1 MGPVCIVTTVLMYHH
16 IATAAVQQP
25 HGRQMEL
32 ASGAHIIAL
41 SCNASAIHTQ

>member
-1 MGPVCIVTTVLMYHH
+1 MVLVYHR
-16 IATAAVQQP
+16 IATAAVQRP

-41 SCNASAIHTQ
+41 SYFAYVIHT

>member
-1 MGPVCIVTTVLMYHH
+1 MAPVYHRT
-16 IATAAVQQP
+16 ATAAVQRP

-41 SCNASAIHTQ
+41 SYFSHAIHT